1 MLKPIKQLLYSKREK
16 KHKIISIFCFI
27 YKVCQF
33 RSIHR
38 QLWEDET
45 DSVSYQTSYLAKA
58 NVSISQIRLTFRPMG
73 LALVTK
79 LNAELMH
86 GQFIAVTFKAVD
98 FSYHSISHTLASL
111 QFLLILVHFIHKL
124 ESFHLLLHI
133 SIGCQCVTSEYT
145 LNVHVA
151 SNILR
156 NTDKLIVPF
165 LDPCPLCGPLCPLWD
180 PWNKMQY
187 LFLLVW

>member
-1 MLKPIKQLLYSKREK
+1 MRGWNRFCLISDQLSSKSQC
-16 KHKIISIFCFI
+16 KHFTNQVNFSANGTCFSDKTECRI
-27 YKVCQF
+27 DAWPVYCSDIQ
-33 RSIHR
+33 R
-38 QLWEDET
+38 L
-45 DSVSYQTSYLAKA
+45 LA
-58 NVSISQIRLTFRPMG
+58 
-73 LALVTK
+73 
-79 LNAELMH
+79 
-86 GQFIAVTFKAVD
+86 KAVD

-145 LNVHVA
+145 LNAHVA
-151 SNILR
+151 NNILR

-165 LDPCPLCGPLCPLWD
+165 LDPCPLCGPFSPLWD

-187 LFLLVW
+187 LVLLVW

>member
-1 MLKPIKQLLYSKREK
+1 MRGWNRFCLVSDQLSSKSQC
-16 KHKIISIFCFI
+16 KHFTNQVNFSANGTCFSDKTECRI
-27 YKVCQF
+27 DAWPVYCSDIQ
-33 RSIHR
+33 R
-38 QLWEDET
+38 L
-45 DSVSYQTSYLAKA
+45 LA
-58 NVSISQIRLTFRPMG
+58 
-73 LALVTK
+73 
-79 LNAELMH
+79 
-86 GQFIAVTFKAVD
+86 KAVD

-145 LNVHVA
+145 LNAHVA
-151 SNILR
+151 NNILR

-165 LDPCPLCGPLCPLWD
+165 VDPCPLCGPFSPLWD

-187 LFLLVW
+187 LVLLVW